1 VIRPADSLEVPA
13 PRKRALGLAVVVL
26 MHVLFFWGLH
36 AGLGR
41 ELLQSTPV
49 VVVAQLL
56 SDAPAPTPQPAPPV
70 PVPVPPPQ
78 AATPVP
84 KPMIQPPAP
93 VLEPSP
99 VVAVPAPA
107 IALSAP
113 PAPPAPQPSPAPA
126 VAAAPVAALPAQ
138 PPAPAV
144 PAVRVAASL
153 QATGNCQKPEYPPLS
168 RRREEQGSVVLKFLI
183 GTDGRVLESRVEQ
196 SSGHARL
203 DEAARLGLSQCQFKP
218 GTVDGKPEPSWA
230 SLKYTWRLE

>member
-1 VIRPADSLEVPA
+1 MIRPADSFEVPA
-13 PRKRALGLAVVVL
+13 PRKRALGLGVVVL

-56 SDAPAPTPQPAPPV
+56 SDAPAPTPPPAPPA
-70 PVPVPPPQ
+70 PVPPPQ

-84 KPMIQPPAP
+84 KPVTQPPAP

-113 PAPPAPQPSPAPA
+113 PAPQPSPAPA
-126 VAAAPVAALPAQ
+126 VAAPPVAAVPAP

-196 SSGHARL
+196 SSGYARL

>member
-1 VIRPADSLEVPA
+1 MIRPADSFEVPA
-13 PRKRALGLAVVVL
+13 QRKRALGLGVVVL
-26 MHVLFFWGLH
+26 MHVLFFWALH

-41 ELLQSTPV
+41 ELLQSAPV

-56 SDAPAPTPQPAPPV
+56 SDAPSPAPTPAPPA
-70 PVPVPPPQ
+70 PVPPPQ

-84 KPMIQPPAP
+84 KPVAQPPAP

-113 PAPPAPQPSPAPA
+113 PPAPTPAPV
-126 VAAAPVAALPAQ
+126 VAAPAALAS
-138 PPAPAV
+138 PPV

-153 QATGNCQKPEYPPLS
+153 QASGNCQKPEYPDLS
-168 RRREEQGSVVLKFLI
+168 RRREEQGSVLLKFLI
-183 GTDGRVLESRVEQ
+183 GTDGRVMESHVEQ
-196 SSGHARL
+196 SSGYARL
-203 DEAARLGLSQCQFKP
+203 DDAARLGLSKCQFKP

-230 SLKYTWRLE
+230 NLKYTWRLNDSP

>member
-1 VIRPADSLEVPA
+1 MIRPADSLELPA

-56 SDAPAPTPQPAPPV
+56 SDAPPPTPAPAP

-84 KPMIQPPAP
+84 KPVAQPPAP

-113 PAPPAPQPSPAPA
+113 PAPQPSPAPA
-126 VAAAPVAALPAQ
+126 LAAPAVVAAPAP
-138 PPAPAV
+138 PPAPV
-144 PAVRVAASL
+144 VRVAASL

-196 SSGHARL
+196 SSGYARL